1 MRRGVTV
8 AATPV
13 NTARSWAAGHTVQ
26 ICCDVT
32 VDRRKSDRYK
42 VERSFGKVQII

>member
-13 NTARSWAAGHTVQ
+13 NTASSCAAGHTVQ

-42 VERSFGKVQII
+42 VAKSFVKIQIN